1 MVEMGTALS
10 RRVLKQAGALSFAL
24 TFASG
29 VWAQSNT
36 ATAAKAAAAPASSA
50 SSVAAADKAQRETE
64 RTLYWI
70 RVLSDKPAV
79 KPAATA
85 TATAAAAAP
94 APRPAAPAPRPAAEP
109 VRVAQAPAQ
118 PAPSVVKPTAQ
129 SAAAAPADGATGG
142 NLGLGAR
149 STPEP
154 TPSAGTVATAGQAG
168 ADASPAVGAGL
179 AAPSLTPP
187 APLDVPAIEV
197 EEPDPGLIMI
207 SSVDPEF
214 PMNLMRRLRKGEVEV
229 RFEVGPDGQV
239 DVVSVE
245 KTTHHGLDKAALDAV
260 RQWRFKPTPHGHA
273 ALVDLAFNMDQ

>member
-1 MVEMGTALS
+1 MIETGILA
-10 RRVLKQAGALSFAL
+10 RRALKQAGVMSFAL

-29 VWAQSNT
+29 VWAQ
-36 ATAAKAAAAPASSA
+36 AAAPAAKAAATPASSA
-50 SSVAAADKAQRETE
+50 SSVAAADRAQRETD

-79 KPAATA
+79 KP
-85 TATAAAAAP
+85 TATAAAAPAPAPAPVP
-94 APRPAAPAPRPAAEP
+94 APRPAAARPAPEP
-109 VRVAQAPAQ
+109 TRVAQAAPKPA
-118 PAPSVVKPTAQ
+118 ATTV
-129 SAAAAPADGATGG
+129 AAASAETSSAG
-142 NLGLGAR
+142 NLSLGAR
-149 STPEP
+149 TTPEP
-154 TPSAGTVATAGQAG
+154 APSAGTVATGVQG
-168 ADASPAVGAGL
+168 SGVDASPAVGGAL
-179 AAPSLTPP
+179 AAPALTPP

-197 EEPDPGLIMI
+197 EEPDPGLIMV

-245 KTTHHGLDKAALDAV
+245 KSSHHGLEQAALDAV

>member
-1 MVEMGTALS
+1 MVETGTTLS
-10 RRVLKQAGALSFAL
+10 RRVLKQAGAMSFAL

-29 VWAQSNT
+29 VWAQSST

-79 KPAATA
+79 KP
-85 TATAAAAAP
+85 TATAAAPAAP
-94 APRPAAPAPRPAAEP
+94 APRPAAAAPAPRPAAEP

-118 PAPSVVKPTAQ
+118 PAPSVVKPVAQ
-129 SAAAAPADGATGG
+129 PAAAATADGATGG
-142 NLGLGAR
+142 NVSLGAR

-154 TPSAGTVATAGQAG
+154 TPSAGTVATSSPAG
-168 ADASPAVGAGL
+168 ADASPAVGGAI

-187 APLDVPAIEV
+187 ATLDVPPVEV
-197 EEPDPGLIMI
+197 EEPDPGLIMV

-245 KTTHHGLDKAALDAV
+245 KSTHHGLDNAALDAV